1 MKLIKKIAAI
11 MFAFMMV
18 FSLST
23 NAKAESGVQGKQT
36 GTITINKAIKD
47 QEYKIY
53 KILDLESFSYDYGTD
68 PNKGAYS
75 YKLTSD
81 AWADFFRTG
90 DGAAY
95 VNVDEQNYVTWKN
108 ETNIETQAAELSKKA
123 LAYAVEKSIPETKK
137 ATAENT
143 TLEFRDLAL
152 GYYLVDSS
160 AGALCGLNTTN
171 SNVKIE
177 EKNNAPKVD
186 KYIGTNKKMNTANIG
201 DRIDFTT
208 DVTLYKG
215 AKNCILYD
223 TMDYGFELN
232 KIATVPNKPDFNKQV
247 YIVYNYTKELD
258 SRYYTFEATGN
269 TFKIKFDESF
279 LNSIEDETHI
289 MIQYSATLTS
299 NAQITYPRKELFPNK
314 NTTYLTYGDNSIES
328 NHSETSTYTF
338 GLPVF
343 KYTNKTKNTNDKT
356 PLAEAKFKLYDSNG
370 TEINFVKLY
379 RQDVAKYRIAKTG
392 DDAESKQSVI
402 ETDSTGRFN
411 VVGLKSGIYELE
423 ETKAPDGYNI
433 LTGRIRVEIKTNDT
447 DGTTSVKLLQK
458 GEETDMVYVK
468 NNSGTLLPSTGGMGT
483 TLIYLIGGA
492 LVLGSGF
499 VLANKKRAKAK

>member
-53 KILDLESFSYDYGTD
+53 KILDLESFSYDYGAD
-68 PNKGAYS
+68 PNEGAYS

-81 AWADFFRTG
+81 VWADFFRTG

-123 LAYAVEKSIPETKK
+123 LAYAVKNSITETKK
-137 ATAENT
+137 ATAGNT

-160 AGALCGLNTTN
+160 AGALCGLNTTY
-171 SNVKIE
+171 SNVTIE
-177 EKNNAPKVD
+177 EKNEVPTVD
-186 KYIGTNKKMNTANIG
+186 KFIGTNKKMNTANIG
-201 DRIDFTT
+201 DRIDFTIT
-208 DVTLYKG
+208 VHLNKG
-215 AKNCILYD
+215 AKNCVLYD
-223 TMDYGFELN
+223 EMGREFSLN
-232 KIATVPNKPDFNKQV
+232 DKATVPNKPDFDKAV
-247 YIVYNYTKELD
+247 FIGDLSSELKSKD
-258 SRYYTFEATGN
+258 YTFEKTYNG
-269 TFKIKFDESF
+269 FKIKFTEDY
-279 LNSIEDETHI
+279 LNSIEDDVYLVV
-289 MIQYSATLTS
+289 QYSATLTS
-299 NAQITYPRKELFPNK
+299 DAEISDLGKTLFANK
-314 NTTYLTYGDNSIES
+314 NITYLTYGDKSIKSEPA
-328 NHSETSTYTF
+328 ETSTYTF

-343 KYTNKTKNTNDKT
+343 KYTNKTNNPNDKT
-356 PLAEAKFKLYDSNG
+356 PLAEAKFKLYDSNN
-370 TEINFVKLY
+370 TEINFVRIY
-379 RQDVAKYRIAKTG
+379 SQDVPRYRIVKTG
-392 DDAESKQSVI
+392 GYEANQQSVI
-402 ETDSTGRFN
+402 ETDSTGKFN
-411 VVGLKSGIYELE
+411 IVGLKSGIYHLE
-423 ETKAPDGYNI
+423 ETKAPDGYNR
-433 LTGRIRVEIKTNDT
+433 LTGRIKVEIKTNDT
-447 DGTTSVKLLQK
+447 DGTTSVKLLQN
-458 GEETDMVYVK
+458 EQETDMVYVENK
-468 NNSGTLLPSTGGMGT
+468 SGTLLPSTGGMGT
-483 TLIYLIGGA
+483 TLIYLVGGA

>member
-53 KILDLESFSYDYGTD
+53 KILDLESFSYDYGAN
-68 PNKGAYS
+68 PNEGAYS

-81 AWADFFRTG
+81 AWAEFFRTG
-90 DGAAY
+90 AGAAY

-108 ETNIETQAAELSKKA
+108 ETNKETQAAELSKKA
-123 LAYAVEKSIPETKK
+123 LAYAVEHNITETNK
-137 ATAENT
+137 ATAGNT
-143 TLEFRDLAL
+143 TLEFKNLAL

-171 SNVKIE
+171 SNVTIV
-177 EKNNAPKVD
+177 EKNEAPKVD
-186 KYIGTNKKMNTANIG
+186 KFIDTDKKMNTANIG

-223 TMDYGFELN
+223 NMDYGFKLN
-232 KIATVPNKPDFNKQV
+232 KIATVPNKPNFNKQV
-247 YIVYNYTKELD
+247 YIVYNYTGELD
-258 SRYYTFEATGN
+258 SKYYTFEETGN
-269 TFKIKFDESF
+269 GFKIKFDERF

-299 NAQITYPRKELFPNK
+299 NAEITYPGQELFPNE
-314 NTTYLTYGDNSIES
+314 NNTYLTYGDNSIES
-328 NHSETSTYTF
+328 NHSETYTYTF

-343 KYTNKTKNTNDKT
+343 KYTNKTNNTNDKT
-356 PLAEAKFKLYDSNG
+356 PLAGAKFKLYHNNN
-370 TEINFVKLY
+370 EINFIRLY
-379 RQDVAKYRIAKTG
+379 SPDVPKYKIFTT
-392 DDAESKQSVI
+392 DDDEANKQSVI
-402 ETDSTGRFN
+402 ETESTGKFN
-411 VVGLKSGIYELE
+411 IVGLKSGIYELE
-423 ETKAPDGYNI
+423 ETKAPDGYNR
-433 LTGRIRVEIKTNDT
+433 LTGRIKVEIKTNDT

-458 GEETDMVYVK
+458 ERETDMVYVENK
-468 NNSGTLLPSTGGMGT
+468 SGTLLPSTGGMGT